1 MDIKLKLSIGA
12 CCLYEALTGKNFSK
26 IQNDEDSLWMMYATY
41 VYTNNLEITFDVFCN
56 MLKSD
61 KFSEALFKE
70 FQNISEFNSQM
81 KRLTSTDEPTQEA
94 DDETK
99 DIKITDIA
107 TVLIVKCGL
116 DANYVM
122 NQMPLYQIDKYF
134 EWYEKIDRQKQEK
147 ERLNTFFLL
156 LPNAPK
162 LKRPSDLYKFPWE
175 EEAAKKDLMSKKDYI
190 KSMFASFKA
199 QNNTEN
205 TEEDGTGPDDTST
218 QQE

>member
-26 IQNDEDSLWMMYATY
+26 IDNDEDSLWMMYATY
-41 VYTNNLEITFDVFCN
+41 VYTNGLEITFDVFCK
-56 MLKSD
+56 MLDNES
-61 KFSEALFKE
+61 FSEALFKE

-81 KRLTSTDEPTQEA
+81 KRLTNVEETTVEEDKVADE
-94 DDETK
+94 
-99 DIKITDIA
+99 IKITDIA

-116 DANYVM
+116 DADYVM
-122 NQMPLYQIDKYF
+122 NKMPLYQIDKYF
-134 EWYEKIDRQKQEK
+134 EWYEKIDRQRQEK
-147 ERLNTFFLL
+147 ERLNTFMLL

-175 EEAAKKDLMSKKDYI
+175 EETAKNDLMKKKDFI
-190 KSMFASFKA
+190 KSMFASFK

-205 TEEDGTGPDDTST
+205 TEEDGKGSDDTSN